1 MIYGKILDIRQ
12 YKTVI
17 PERQKAND
25 VRLVIALPYLEKTDL
40 LVLVPREETQG
51 RLNDLLDLSRLSR
64 KGKGLE
70 VQVLDRGEKSFMESL
85 RTLQNYSVEFTAK
98 Y

>member
-1 MIYGKILDIRQ
+1 M
-12 YKTVI
+12 I
-17 PERQKAND
+17 PERQKANE

>member
-1 MIYGKILDIRQ
+1 M
-12 YKTVI
+12 I

-40 LVLVPREETQG
+40 LVLVPGEETQG

>member
-1 MIYGKILDIRQ
+1 M
-12 YKTVI
+12 I
-17 PERQKAND
+17 PERQKANE

-40 LVLVPREETQG
+40 LVLVPGEETQG

>member
-1 MIYGKILDIRQ
+1 M
-12 YKTVI
+12 I

>member
-1 MIYGKILDIRQ
+1 M
-12 YKTVI
+12 
-17 PERQKAND
+17 
-25 VRLVIALPYLEKTDL
+25 IALPYLEKTDL
-40 LVLVPREETQG
+40 LVLVPGEETQG

>member
-1 MIYGKILDIRQ
+1 M
-12 YKTVI
+12 I
-17 PERQKAND
+17 PERQKANE
-25 VRLVIALPYLEKTDL
+25 VRLVIALPYLEKKDL
-40 LVLVPREETQG
+40 LVLVPGEETQG
-51 RLNDLLDLSRLSR
+51 RLTDLLDLSRLSR
-64 KGKGLE
+64 KGKGPE

>member
-1 MIYGKILDIRQ
+1 M
-12 YKTVI
+12 I
-17 PERQKAND
+17 PERRKANE

-40 LVLVPREETQG
+40 LVLVPGEETQG

>member
-1 MIYGKILDIRQ
+1 M
-12 YKTVI
+12 I

-51 RLNDLLDLSRLSR
+51 RLTDLLDLSRLSR

>member
-1 MIYGKILDIRQ
+1 M
-12 YKTVI
+12 I
-17 PERQKAND
+17 PERQKANE
-25 VRLVIALPYLEKTDL
+25 VRLVIALPYLEKKDL
-40 LVLVPREETQG
+40 LVLVPGEETQG
-51 RLNDLLDLSRLSR
+51 RLTDLLDLSRLSR